1 MYVESPP
8 SNMSLKR
15 LSSSL
20 ASGLPSTGAI
30 GAAAFWPILLRTR
43 LPLVRRIS
51 FFAAGDWGEI
61 DSTVVAHGCDIGL
74 PYFGKAIFDP
84 VKEAPLADDAMPPF
98 LLSCGSFSLSLC
110 IVLFIAFV
118 LSTITQLRRLIA
130 SLASL
135 SGASGSSMRNRPFV
149 GSRWIAL
156 TIFWAMGLLPILS
169 ADRNSGLCDSTILRN
184 RTFPGCD
191 EMALPLP
198 NRTSLSVGF
207 TRYMFPYR
215 KPRVRLSPSI
225 AMSTLVP
232 RLQWISSL
240 CPPRSFYQ
248 HWRRGTGT
256 AVARRGS
263 FDE

>member
-61 DSTVVAHGCDIGL
+61 DSTV
-74 PYFGKAIFDP
+74 DP

-207 TRYMFPYR
+207 TRDMLPYR